1 LCYNITIIS
10 YYRTHKGD
18 FLTRERNEG
27 MICKSVLEIDQDL
40 SEKIQVLSDKV
51 GLDINSF
58 LYKLLEKNVE
68 FDAFNLADSISDG
81 IYVIDKQGI
90 VTSINRGFTRIT
102 GFSEDEVLGKH
113 MQDVW
118 KEKGIEDDG
127 TLMVEA
133 QIKDLMDVDMI
144 SKKNKKNF
152 SVRKPRAIA
161 LIVLEEKK
169 KISIITTIKR
179 NNKTVLIVGTPYF
192 DEYGEVSQV
201 ITIIRDLTEL
211 IELNRKLA
219 EAEAEKRKYFKEL
232 NYLKGSQGKQVYNEL
247 VGTSPSMEKVKKLI
261 SSVAQTDAT
270 VLITGETG
278 TGKEV
283 VATEVYKN
291 SKRIDGPYVK
301 INCAAIPETLLESEL
316 FGYEKGAFTGAQN
329 KEKLGLFEI
338 ANNGTILLDEIG
350 EMPIKLQSKLLR
362 VLQEREIKRIG
373 GTKSIKIDV
382 RVIAA
387 TNQSLLEQIKKGEF
401 REDLYYRLN
410 VIPIVVPPLRER
422 KEDITVLVYNF
433 LDKFNSKYGKN
444 RYINIDTI
452 ETLKSYD
459 WPGNVRE
466 LENTI
471 ERLVVIGDDEFITNK
486 AIVSIIGEER
496 FSHDLL
502 TENNDTT
509 LKEAVDL
516 FEKNIIE
523 KALKKHGSTYKA
535 AKVLGITQSTV
546 VRKAQAL
553 GIKEW

>member
-1 LCYNITIIS
+1 MGYKNVI
-10 YYRTHKGD
+10 
-18 FLTRERNEG
+18 
-27 MICKSVLEIDQDL
+27 EIDQAL
-40 SEKIQVLSDKV
+40 NEKIQILANKAD
-51 GLDINSF
+51 LDINSF
-58 LYKLLEKNVE
+58 LYKLLDKSVE

-90 VTSINRGFTRIT
+90 VTSINKGFTRIT
-102 GFSEDEVLGKH
+102 GFSEDDVLGKH
-113 MQDVW
+113 MQAVW
-118 KEKGIEDDG
+118 KEKGIQDDD

-133 QIKDLMDVDMI
+133 QIKDLMDVDII

-161 LIVLEEKK
+161 LIALEEKK

-219 EAEAEKRKYFKEL
+219 EAETEKRKYFKEL
-232 NYLKGSQGKQVYNEL
+232 SLLKGSQGKQVYNEL

-261 SSVAQTDAT
+261 SSVAETDAT

-291 SKRIDGPYVK
+291 SKRKDGPYVK
-301 INCAAIPETLLESEL
+301 INCAAIPESLLESEL

-387 TNQSLLEQIKKGEF
+387 TNQNLLEQIKKGEF

-410 VIPIVVPPLRER
+410 VIPIVIPPLRER
-422 KEDITVLVYNF
+422 KEDITVLAYNF
-433 LDKFNSKYGKN
+433 LDKFNSKYSKN

-452 ETLKSYD
+452 EILKSYD

-496 FSHDLL
+496 FSQDLL
-502 TENNDTT
+502 TENRGST

-523 KALKKHGSTYKA
+523 KALKRYGSTYKA

-553 GIKEW
+553 GITEW